1 MAGKEFSFLDGEVG
15 VTVPDQKN
23 GKNVKP
29 KKVQK
34 DPLSKLKGKQGKFTP
49 NRVVMNVVLVD
60 DADKLMGAFDPPVEL
75 RFRYNASDLKQAE
88 AGGGKLALAFW
99 DEKEM
104 DWVVFTKAKH
114 QFNMIPDA
122 NKKGGV
128 AVVKISKW
136 ADPNVGWGRI

>member
-1 MAGKEFSFLDGEVG
+1 MPGKEFSFLAGEVE

-23 GKNVKP
+23 GKKVKP

-34 DPLSKLKGKQGKFTP
+34 DSISKLKGKSGKFQP
-49 NRVVMNVVLVD
+49 HRIVMNVVLVD
-60 DADKLMGAFDPPVEL
+60 DADKLMGSFDPPVEL
-75 RFRYNASDLKQAE
+75 RFRYNASDLKEAE
-88 AGGGKLALAFW
+88 KAGKKLALAFW
-99 DEKEM
+99 DEKAM

-114 QFNMIPDA
+114 QFNMVPDS
-122 NKKGGV
+122 NKKSGV